1 MKRKNIIILA
11 ICIIIILSIIGFTY
25 GRFTYE
31 SETIGSV
38 TTTSRNP
45 FEIGTLAYNIVN
57 NAMHTKDKESTIY
70 SEEPLT
76 TPAKEINREDERTLS
91 VTEDDYGISYY
102 YRGNVKDNYID
113 FNGMCWRIVRIEGD
127 GSIKLILEDKT
138 STCKNATGGDNASI
152 EKGTFGYKG
161 EKTEGNPIKADYE
174 KCEKDS
180 DTCIKNKIDA
190 WLNENNFDKKLL
202 KEDIWNIG
210 DTETI
215 YKYNG
220 TGISQNVES
229 CGGDVVTNQVCL
241 YDSRNR
247 LRNGIATLISPE
259 KNLSFKSYV
268 ALLTA
273 DEVAFAGGKLY
284 TQNKNYYL
292 CSVSSSA
299 ILSLSAY
306 YGTNDNESFKFS
318 DVTYIISP
326 IESSESPCQIG
337 TTMVKNSNNI
347 KPSIV
352 LNKDIK
358 LICGDG
364 TKGNAYKIDENP
376 FDEGTLAY
384 SIVNNA
390 INPKAETSTI
400 YSPSPKTIPAQEVSG
415 ENERTLSITKDDYG
429 NSYYY
434 RGNVLDN
441 YIDFNGMCWRIVR
454 IEGDGSIKLILED
467 KTSTCKNA
475 TGGENAFI
483 GIGSYGFKTIDS
495 KKLADYENCT
505 SDSNTCMKNK
515 FDNWFNENNFDKKLL
530 KEDIWNLGDQETIY
544 SRTEEAKAKGE
555 GHSESSYRL
564 RLKKNATLKS
574 KTLSSKNTY
583 ATDYIATLTADEI
596 VFAGVISSGNMNSNS
611 YLKLIMSN
619 SNIYWLSLSL
629 AYHQVSY
636 DLTYMLS
643 SDLSIFSNYDY
654 RLSGSD
660 NNLSLRPSIVLKEGI
675 TLLSGDGTKGNAYK
689 VDENPF
695 DEGTL
700 AYSIVDN
707 AINPKEET
715 STIYSPSPKTIPA
728 QEVSG
733 VDERTLSITED
744 TLGRSYYFR
753 GNVNDNYL
761 NFNNMCW
768 RIVRIE
774 GDGSIKLT
782 LEDKTKTC
790 ESAEG
795 GENAFIGNG
804 TYGYKTEDNVKKFD
818 YLNCTNDIDTCMKNR
833 LEKWFEEK
841 FKDKKDNLKKD
852 TWYIG
857 DTINHLNDGYKYYH
871 SGSRL
876 MVEHNATL
884 KETDNNFDSY
894 ISTLTADEVA
904 FAGARVTYESDAG
917 NHNCY
922 LYLIDN
928 SNVWWRTLTPLFQ
941 TSNETNETY
950 DSAFCVYPN
959 TFVAN
964 CGVISGPFIRPSIVL
979 NNNIKYISGNG
990 TKQTPYEI

>member
-11 ICIIIILSIIGFTY
+11 ISIIIILSIIGFTY

-91 VTEDDYGISYY
+91 VTEDDYGISYYYRGNVKDNYIDFNGMCWRIVRIEGDGSIKLILEDKTNTCKDATGGDNASIGIASYGYTGNGTSDSPYRADYENGDTKKKLDEWIDTFDKNLLKEEEWCLGEFVDNTNLTDVAIKISSNNIDLKCSKTIKSYSGLLSALEYSFAGAKVNTNNSNLYLNNASINYNLLNVHIRYNEENKYYDQVFHANNTGGLHSNKIQDQRRTRPSIVLTEGIKLLSGDGTKENAYKINENPFESGTLAYNIVNNAINPKEETSTIYSPSPKTIPAQEVSKENERTLSVTKDDYGRSYY

-384 SIVNNA
+384 NIVDNA
-390 INPKAETSTI
+390 INPKSETSTI
-400 YSPSPKTIPAQEVSG
+400 YSPVPKTIPAQEVSG
-415 ENERTLSITKDDYG
+415 ENERTLS
-429 NSYYY
+429 
-434 RGNVLDN
+434 V
-441 YIDFNGMCWRIVR
+441 
-454 IEGDGSIKLILED
+454 
-467 KTSTCKNA
+467 
-475 TGGENAFI
+475 
-483 GIGSYGFKTIDS
+483 
-495 KKLADYENCT
+495 
-505 SDSNTCMKNK
+505 
-515 FDNWFNENNFDKKLL
+515 
-530 KEDIWNLGDQETIY
+530 
-544 SRTEEAKAKGE
+544 
-555 GHSESSYRL
+555 
-564 RLKKNATLKS
+564 
-574 KTLSSKNTY
+574 
-583 ATDYIATLTADEI
+583 
-596 VFAGVISSGNMNSNS
+596 
-611 YLKLIMSN
+611 
-619 SNIYWLSLSL
+619 
-629 AYHQVSY
+629 
-636 DLTYMLS
+636 
-643 SDLSIFSNYDY
+643 
-654 RLSGSD
+654 
-660 NNLSLRPSIVLKEGI
+660 
-675 TLLSGDGTKGNAYK
+675 
-689 VDENPF
+689 
-695 DEGTL
+695 
-700 AYSIVDN
+700 
-707 AINPKEET
+707 
-715 STIYSPSPKTIPA
+715 
-728 QEVSG
+728 
-733 VDERTLSITED
+733 TED

-761 NFNNMCW
+761 TFNNMCW

-774 GDGSIKLT
+774 GDGSIKLI
-782 LEDKTKTC
+782 LYDKDNTC
-790 ESAEG
+790 E
-795 GENAFIGNG
+795 NANGNAG
-804 TYGYKTEDNVKKFD
+804 NILSNSTFGYKIEDD
-818 YLNCTNDIDTCMKNR
+818 YYKIDYENCTSDNNTCAKNSLSDFFDTK
-833 LEKWFEEK
+833 L
-841 FKDKKDNLKKD
+841 KDKQNLLKQENWFSIPESWYDKDGNKLEYEYNKTLKYSDVQARLRSDVKVD
-852 TWYIG
+852 TY
-857 DTINHLNDGYKYYH
+857 
-871 SGSRL
+871 
-876 MVEHNATL
+876 ATL
-884 KETDNNFDSY
+884 KTNNKINENLSY
-894 ISTLTADEVA
+894 IGLLTADEVA
-904 FAGARVTYESDAG
+904 FAGGVSTTLE
-917 NHNCY
+917 NHNNPNYY
-922 LYLIDN
+922 LSAPYYWWTSSISLIDN
-928 SNVWWRTLTPLFQ
+928 GSSDCAIDITGNNSN
-941 TSNETNETY
+941 
-950 DSAFCVYPN
+950 
-959 TFVAN
+959 
-964 CGVISGPFIRPSIVL
+964 ISSIGSLSVGGSDTRHPRPSIVL
-979 NNNIKYISGNG
+979 NKGIKITSGNG
-990 TKQTPYEI
+990 TKDNAYTIE